1 MFVQQV
7 IQIYLINLSVF
18 NDLRFKLY

>member
-7 IQIYLINLSVF
+7 IQIYLTNLSVF